1 MECATCVDVTIFG
14 VLVEVDVVTCWWPDL
29 IMTEELKKK
38 SR

>member
-14 VLVEVDVVTCWWPDL
+14 VLVEVDVVTCWSDL

-38 SR
+38 LR